1 MPKNERFPSGA
12 LPASRGVHD
21 GFAND
26 GGTPNTEMPEE
37 RMVLEFTETALGS
50 KLSAISYCKSF
61 KEMDQ
66 LIEMGQVEGMREPIG
81 RMDDVLADLASF
93 AAGDDTEWRHVESG
107 ESFGFVG
114 VVVEAAPPHRLVTT
128 ERMVSPADPEGSASA
143 ETLNELTFT
152 PVEGGTL
159 ASYLITYPTTEVRE
173 MVLATGMAD
182 GMEASFKRLENEV
195 LA

>member
-1 MPKNERFPSGA
+1 M
-12 LPASRGVHD
+12 HD

-66 LIEMGQVEGMREPIG
+66 LIEMGQVEGMREPNG

-93 AAGDDTEWRHVESG
+93 AAGDDTKWRHVESG

-128 ERMVSPADPEGSASA
+128 ERMVSPADPEGRGSA
-143 ETLNELTFT
+143 ETLNEPTFT

-159 ASYLITYPTTEVRE
+159 ASCLVTYPSAEVRE
-173 MVLATGMAD
+173 MVLATAMAD
-182 GMEASFKRLENEV
+182 GKEASFKRLENEV
-195 LA
+195 FA